1 MNYSVKMIR
10 RPSANNGIRFCKY
23 AVIVENETKK
33 IVWDW
38 NYRYDI
44 AKHLEYVK
52 NICKKI
58 NEVGDYEQW
67 FKETYPNAI

>member
-23 AVIVENETKK
+23 AVIVENDTKK
-33 IVWDW
+33 IVWDG

-44 AKHLEYVK
+44 AKHLEYTK
-52 NICKKI
+52 NLCKKI

>member
-33 IVWDW
+33 IVWDG

-52 NICKKI
+52 NICEKI
-58 NEVGDYEQW
+58 NEVGDYEEW

>member
-33 IVWDW
+33 IVWDN